1 MRYKIR
7 DIKSLPEELRPREKL
22 IRHGARKLS
31 DEELLAVILGSGT
44 KGKDVLALSREIVRI
59 GWKSLE
65 SMSLHELVRLK
76 GMGKVKALQIK
87 ALLELS
93 KRIREPFGSTRVL
106 SPEEAHRILAEHFHS
121 GKEVLVALY
130 LDLSHRVLGTEI
142 VAIGSLNRVYSHPKD
157 ILKPAVELSAYG
169 IIVGH
174 NHPQGDLEPSEED
187 VKFTERLNQACG
199 ILGFELVDHIIF
211 DRESYFSF
219 RERELL

>member
-1 MRYKIR
+1 MRYRIR

-22 IRHGARKLS
+22 ARHGAQKLS

-44 KGKDVLALSREIVRI
+44 KGKDVLTLSREIVKI
-59 GWKSLE
+59 GWKKLE

-93 KRIREPFGSTRVL
+93 RRIREPFGGVRVL
-106 SPEEAHRILAEHFHS
+106 SPEEAYRILAEHFDS
-121 GKEVLVALY
+121 RREVLVALY

-142 VAIGSLNRVYSHPKD
+142 VAIGALNRVHSDPKD

-169 IIVGH
+169 ILIGH
-174 NHPQGDLEPSEED
+174 NHPQGELEPSEED
-187 VKFTERLNQACG
+187 IKFTERLSQACR
-199 ILGFELVDHIIF
+199 ILGFELVDHLIF
-211 DRESYFSF
+211 DREGYFSF
-219 RERELL
+219 RESELL

>member
-1 MRYKIR
+1 MRYRIR

-22 IRHGARKLS
+22 ARHGAQKLS

-44 KGKDVLALSREIVRI
+44 KGKDVLTLSREIVKI
-59 GWKSLE
+59 GWKKLE

-93 KRIREPFGSTRVL
+93 RRIREPFGGVRVL
-106 SPEEAHRILAEHFHS
+106 SPEEAYRILAEHFDS
-121 GKEVLVALY
+121 RREVLVALY

-142 VAIGSLNRVYSHPKD
+142 VAIGALNRVHSDPKD

-169 IIVGH
+169 ILIGH
-174 NHPQGDLEPSEED
+174 NHPQGELEPSEED
-187 VKFTERLNQACG
+187 IKFTERLSQACR

-211 DRESYFSF
+211 DREGYFSF
-219 RERELL
+219 RESELL